1 MILADSNV
9 NAIVITVSVVAGVVV
24 LAALFIVL
32 YFTVISKNRY
42 KKQIKE
48 LEKKFSF
55 LDALLLGQ
63 DSQYIHRL
71 EIISRTNLLYVD
83 KYETFS
89 KRFKEIYEN
98 DDKFASQLIK
108 QLLTLINNGK
118 YKNIKVSILDAKKA
132 VNVFE
137 ERVNALDAD
146 LYEVI
151 KLEEFARSQ
160 VLKLKEDYRHVKQD
174 YYSNAADLE
183 YVSGSFNK
191 VFEKLDAEFA
201 KIEEY
206 IESAEYEEANAII
219 PVISKVNEAL
229 ADAIVNLPNLV
240 GLVTSIIPNK
250 ISELSLRYREVE
262 KQGLPLFHLTFKQ
275 KIDSFHK
282 RLKQQED
289 QLKNL
294 KSSGVKQECDLIL
307 SEIAQIYSALDEEIE
322 AKDSFLKENKDVYF
336 KTAELEKSFLKICSL
351 LPEVNKIYLIEDSQS
366 AKLEE
371 LRNNINSLGSAKRSL
386 DGFIHSGTKQPYS
399 LLKSKLNDLKDNY
412 EKCNVGLLE
421 FKTYLESLKSSAEE
435 AYNMVYNYY
444 FRAKE
449 VERLVREFG
458 IKQLIDKY
466 NESLNQ
472 VFEAI
477 NTVNALIKKQPIDII
492 AVNQNVENLK
502 AIANSLFDEV
512 ESKSR
517 EQKLAES
524 AIVYANRDRNHQN
537 DVHQQ
542 LSILENCFY
551 EGDFLKVY
559 HDANAIYSHS
569 HVEEDN
575 GSR

>member
-1 MILADSNV
+1 MILLDSNT
-9 NAIVITVSVVAGVVV
+9 NAIVISVSVVAGVIL
-24 LAALFIVL
+24 LAAIFVVL
-32 YFTVISKNRY
+32 YFTVISKKRY

-98 DDKFASQLIK
+98 DDKFANQLIK
-108 QLLTLINNGK
+108 QLITFVNNGK
-118 YKNIKVSILDAKKA
+118 YKNIKGMIVDAKKA
-132 VNVFE
+132 VTVFE

-146 LYEVI
+146 LYEII

-160 VLKLKEDYRHVKQD
+160 VLKLKEDYRRVKQD
-174 YYSNAADLE
+174 YYSNSTDLD
-183 YVSGSFNK
+183 YVSASFNK
-191 VFEKLDAEFA
+191 VFEKLDGEFS

-206 IESAEYEEANAII
+206 IESAEYDEANAII

-229 ADAIVNLPNLV
+229 ADAIVSLPDLV
-240 GLVTSIIPNK
+240 GLVTVIIPNK
-250 ISELSLRYREVE
+250 IAQLSQRYKEVE

-275 KIDSFHK
+275 KVDGFNKH
-282 RLKQQED
+282 LKELESR
-289 QLKNL
+289 LKNL
-294 KSSGVKQECDLIL
+294 KSNGVKEECDAIVK
-307 SEIAQIYSALDEEIE
+307 EIE
-322 AKDSFLKENKDVYF
+322 DIYNALNLEISCRETFINENKEVYA
-336 KTAELEKSFLKICSL
+336 KTGELEKSFLKICSI
-351 LPEVNKIYLIEDSQS
+351 LPEVNKIYLIDEVQS

-371 LRNNINSLGSAKRSL
+371 LRNNINSLGAAKRNL

-399 LLKSKLNDLKDNY
+399 LLMNKLNDLKENN
-412 EKCNVGLLE
+412 EKCNVGLNE
-421 FKTYLESLKSSAEE
+421 FRTYLDSLKISAQE

-449 VERLVREFG
+449 VELLIREFG
-458 IKQLIDKY
+458 IKSIVDQY
-466 NESLNQ
+466 EENLNQ
-472 VFEAI
+472 VYDAI
-477 NTVNALIKKQPIDII
+477 NAVNALIKKQPIDII

-502 AIANSLFDEV
+502 AIANTLFDEV
-512 ESKSR
+512 ECKAR

-537 DVHQQ
+537 DVHHQ
-542 LSILENCFY
+542 LSVLENCFY
-551 EGDFLKVY
+551 DGDFLKVY

-569 HVEEDN
+569 HVEDDN
-575 GSR
+575 GAK